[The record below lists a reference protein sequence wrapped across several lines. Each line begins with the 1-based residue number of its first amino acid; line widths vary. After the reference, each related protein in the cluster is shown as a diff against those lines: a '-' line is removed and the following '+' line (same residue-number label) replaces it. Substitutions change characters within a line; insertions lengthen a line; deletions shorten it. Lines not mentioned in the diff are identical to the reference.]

1 MRRWLIKRLLLAIP
15 VVFGVVTISF
25 MLMHLAPGDPARLYL
40 GDKASAVSVA
50 ALRHTW
56 GLDKSIP
63 AQYAHYLAQL
73 ATGDLGQSTYFRT
86 DITSLILERL
96 PVTLGLMVFGAVFAV
111 LISVPLA
118 SRSAARPNGVF
129 DGVTRVFNA
138 VIQGS
143 PTFFV
148 ATILIL
154 FLGLKLAIFPAGGY
168 PADFLGRIWALILPG
183 LAIALSIVPLLVR
196 SLKTAMIEAR
206 TSEYVAFATSKGLPQ
221 AVVARRYVLHNAG
234 ISGVSIL
241 GIQIGALASGA
252 LIVEQVF
259 AIPGLGSMLIN
270 GILNRDYLVVE
281 GCTLVFGII
290 VVLVY
295 LITDFV
301 YARLDPR
308 ARLA

>member
-1 MRRWLIKRLLLAIP
+1 M
-15 VVFGVVTISF
+15 
-25 MLMHLAPGDPARLYL
+25 
-40 GDKASAVSVA
+40 
-50 ALRHTW
+50 
-56 GLDKSIP
+56 SIP
-63 AQYAHYLAQL
+63 AQYGHYLAQL

-86 DITSLILERL
+86 GITSLILERL
-96 PVTLGLMVFGAVFAV
+96 PVTFGLMVIGAVFAV

-118 SRSAARPNGVF
+118 SRSAARPNGAF
-129 DGVTRVFNA
+129 DGVTRIFNA

-143 PTFFV
+143 PVFFV

-168 PADFLGRIWALILPG
+168 PDDFFGRIYALILPG
-183 LAIALSIVPLLVR
+183 LAIALTIVPLLVR

-206 TSEYVAFATSKGLPQ
+206 TSEYVAFATSKGLPSS
-221 AVVARRYVLHNAG
+221 VIARRYVLHNAG

-241 GIQIGALASGA
+241 GIQVGALASGA
-252 LIVEQVF
+252 LVVEEVF
-259 AIPGLGSMLIN
+259 AIPGLGSMLIK